1 MLLCCSLWLAKIK
14 SVDAISASQNGDLM
28 ICFTRMECFQLLS
41 GLNTTWILHY
51 NLFFILPFH
60 FTFSLRTFFK
70 CRVMFLFWWIV
81 YFSKPNKTGIFW
93 KKLAFSAI
101 SYPQSYLLT
110 VWQTQFLNVNKQR
123 KKSTKKNNKTNWN
136 VLWNGKS
143 TLHGT
148 LKKLQSCNSRSWN
161 CKVQKW

>member
-123 KKSTKKNNKTNWN
+123 KHRNYRGQK
-136 VLWNGKS
+136 
-143 TLHGT
+143 
-148 LKKLQSCNSRSWN
+148 LK
-161 CKVQKW
+161 